1 MEIEQKLQELNRQ
14 SAEARAKLL
23 ELIEQQKQNT
33 SLRVSP
39 AISPVPPHSSSTH
52 TGVSVSFNCA
62 YILSDP
68 TE

>member
-23 ELIEQQKQNT
+23 ELIEQQKQST

-52 TGVSVSFNCA
+52 TGVCLFK
-62 YILSDP
+62 
-68 TE
+68 

>member
-23 ELIEQQKQNT
+23 DLIEQQKQST
-33 SLRVSP
+33 SLSVSP

-52 TGVSVSFNCA
+52 TGACLF
-62 YILSDP
+62 
-68 TE
+68 

>member
-23 ELIEQQKQNT
+23 ELIEQQKQST

-39 AISPVPPHSSSTH
+39 AISPVPPHSSNTH
-52 TGVSVSFNCA
+52 TGVCLSLNNA
-62 YILSDP
+62 YILSQP
-68 TE
+68 SK

>member
-23 ELIEQQKQNT
+23 ELIEQQKQST

-39 AISPVPPHSSSTH
+39 AISPVPSSLQQHSYRC
-52 TGVSVSFNCA
+52 VS
-62 YILSDP
+62 L
-68 TE
+68 